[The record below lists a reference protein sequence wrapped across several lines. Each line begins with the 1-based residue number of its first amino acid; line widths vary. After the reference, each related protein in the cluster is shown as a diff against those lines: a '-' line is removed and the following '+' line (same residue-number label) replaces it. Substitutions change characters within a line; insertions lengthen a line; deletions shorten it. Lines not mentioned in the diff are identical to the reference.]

1 MSEAREPKQTSR
13 KNGLKSGLKNGL
25 KGGCMSLEALRSG
38 LSESLALRG
47 LKLVAAHEVESGLKR
62 ASGRYAGLTTGWGD
76 FDRFLTSGGFPCG
89 EISLLE
95 APEGLGAMT
104 LWLDTARQVT
114 DSGRRVAWLNPGSG
128 RVDRRSNLGRR
139 SEASLDRRS
148 EASLGQNDVNF
159 DQFQLH
165 AATAAQRGVDLSRL
179 FLVNEPAQSASS
191 KRLWILKE
199 ILSTDLFSL
208 IGCDLGDGHLPLR
221 EGRSLLQQARRSGA
235 AVVLISRP
243 VHSGG
248 ELSFSR
254 SSQLRTLASTVLE
267 FRPDRCTV
275 MRASR
280 RPVPKTLPRRE
291 RHVEFISSRT
301 LDSSFIL
308 QDPDD
313 HGAAGNGISSDRKI
327 SGS

>member
-1 MSEAREPKQTSR
+1 MSEA
-13 KNGLKSGLKNGL
+13 
-25 KGGCMSLEALRSG
+25 LERLETLRSG
-38 LSESLALRG
+38 IAESLALRG

-62 ASGRYAGLTTGWGD
+62 AAGLTTGWAD

-114 DSGRRVAWLNPGSG
+114 DSGRRVAWLNPGSR
-128 RVDRRSNLGRR
+128 RVDRRSDVC
-139 SEASLDRRS
+139 LD
-148 EASLGQNDVNF
+148 EY
-159 DQFQLH
+159 QLH
-165 AATAAQRGVDLSRL
+165 ASTAAQRGVDLSRL
-179 FLVNEPAQSASS
+179 FLVNAPTHTAASGS
-191 KRLWILKE
+191 GGTKRLWILKE
-199 ILSTDLFSL
+199 MLSTDLFSL

-267 FRPDRCTV
+267 FRSDRCTV
-275 MRASR
+275 MRASH

-301 LDSSFIL
+301 LDSSFVL
-308 QDPDD
+308 QDPNQHSGQD
-313 HGAAGNGISSDRKI
+313 GRKI

>member
-1 MSEAREPKQTSR
+1 MSEARER
-13 KNGLKSGLKNGL
+13 
-25 KGGCMSLEALRSG
+25 LETLRSG
-38 LSESLALRG
+38 IAESLALRG
-47 LKLVAAHEVESGLKR
+47 LKLVAAHEVEAGLKR
-62 ASGRYAGLTTGWGD
+62 AAGLTTGWSE

-114 DSGRRVAWLNPGSG
+114 DSGRRVAWLN
-128 RVDRRSNLGRR
+128 
-139 SEASLDRRS
+139 
-148 EASLGQNDVNF
+148 SLGQY
-159 DQFQLH
+159 QLH

-179 FLVNEPAQSASS
+179 FLVNEPVQSASS

-199 ILSTDLFSL
+199 MLSTDLFSL

-235 AVVLISRP
+235 AVVLVSRP
-243 VHSGG
+243 VHSGD

-267 FRPDRCTV
+267 FRSDRCTV
-275 MRASR
+275 MRASH

-301 LDSSFIL
+301 LDSSFVL
-308 QDPDD
+308 QDP
-313 HGAAGNGISSDRKI
+313 DRKI

>member
-1 MSEAREPKQTSR
+1 LSQAHEPKQTS
-13 KNGLKSGLKNGL
+13 LKNG
-25 KGGCMSLEALRSG
+25 CESLEALRSG

-47 LKLVAAHEVESGLKR
+47 LKLVAAHEIESGLQR
-62 ASGRYAGLTTGWGD
+62 AAGLSTGWAD
-76 FDRFLTSGGFPCG
+76 FDRFLASGGFPCG

-95 APEGLGAMT
+95 APEGLGAVT
-104 LWLDTARQVT
+104 LWLDTARAIT
-114 DSGRRVAWLNPGSG
+114 ASGRRAAWLNSGS
-128 RVDRRSNLGRR
+128 
-139 SEASLDRRS
+139 SLTGTD
-148 EASLGQNDVNF
+148 DC
-159 DQFQLH
+159 QLH
-165 AATAAQRGVDLSRL
+165 ASTAAQRGVDLSRL
-179 FLVNEPAQSASS
+179 FLVNLPTDLAAGRTAVRSERSRPANP

-199 ILSTDLFSL
+199 MLSTDLFSL

-243 VHSGG
+243 VRSGG

-275 MRASR
+275 MRASH
-280 RPVPKTLPRRE
+280 RPVPQILKRRD

-308 QDPDD
+308 EDSNG
-313 HGAAGNGISSDRKI
+313 HGATGSGISSDHKI
-327 SGS
+327 SGT

>member
-1 MSEAREPKQTSR
+1 MSQAQ
-13 KNGLKSGLKNGL
+13 
-25 KGGCMSLEALRSG
+25 SLEALRSG

-47 LKLVAAHEVESGLKR
+47 LKLVAAHEIESGLQR
-62 ASGRYAGLTTGWGD
+62 AAGLSTGWAD
-76 FDRFLTSGGFPCG
+76 FDRFLAGGGFPCG

-95 APEGLGAMT
+95 APEGLGAVT
-104 LWLDTARQVT
+104 LWLDTARAIT
-114 DSGRRVAWLNPGSG
+114 DSGRRAAWLNPVG
-128 RVDRRSNLGRR
+128 RRSDVNLGRR
-139 SEASLDRRS
+139 S
-148 EASLGQNDVNF
+148 DVNL
-159 DQFQLH
+159 DEFQLH
-165 AATAAQRGVDLSRL
+165 ATTAAQRGVDLSRL
-179 FLVNEPAQSASS
+179 FLVNPPTDLAAGRTANNQLASPPAHS

-199 ILSTDLFSL
+199 LLSTDLFSL

-243 VHSGG
+243 VRSGA

-254 SSQLRTLASTVLE
+254 SASLRTLASTVLE

-275 MRASR
+275 MRASH
-280 RPVPKTLPRRE
+280 RPVPQTLQRRD

-308 QDPDD
+308 QDPND
-313 HGAAGNGISSDRKI
+313 HGAAGTGSSTGNRPGRKI
-327 SGS
+327 SGT

>member
-1 MSEAREPKQTSR
+1 MSQAQ
-13 KNGLKSGLKNGL
+13 
-25 KGGCMSLEALRSG
+25 SLEALRSG

-47 LKLVAAHEVESGLKR
+47 LKLVAAHEIESGQR
-62 ASGRYAGLTTGWGD
+62 AAGLSTGWAD
-76 FDRFLTSGGFPCG
+76 FDRFLASGGFPCG

-95 APEGLGAMT
+95 APEGLGAVT
-104 LWLDTARQVT
+104 LWLDTARAIT
-114 DSGRRVAWLNPGSG
+114 DSGRRAAWLNPSG
-128 RVDRRSNLGRR
+128 GRIGQRS
-139 SEASLDRRS
+139 
-148 EASLGQNDVNF
+148 DVHS
-159 DQFQLH
+159 DEYQLH
-165 AATAAQRGVDLSRL
+165 ASTATQRGVDLSRL
-179 FLVNEPAQSASS
+179 FLVNPPTVFANS

-199 ILSTDLFSL
+199 MLSTDLFSL

-243 VHSGG
+243 VSSGG

-275 MRASR
+275 MRASH
-280 RPVPKTLPRRE
+280 RPVPQTLQRRD

-301 LDSSFIL
+301 LDSSFVL
-308 QDPDD
+308 QDPNG
-313 HGAAGNGISSDRKI
+313 HGAAGTGSSTGNRPGRKI
-327 SGS
+327 SGT

>member
-1 MSEAREPKQTSR
+1 MKRKGLALSEAHRPKQ
-13 KNGLKSGLKNGL
+13 SGLKNGL
-25 KGGCMSLEALRSG
+25 KNGCESLEALRSG

-47 LKLVAAHEVESGLKR
+47 LKLVAAHEIESGLQR
-62 ASGRYAGLTTGWGD
+62 AAGLSTGWAD
-76 FDRFLTSGGFPCG
+76 FDRFLASGGFPCG

-95 APEGLGAMT
+95 APEGLGAVT
-104 LWLDTARQVT
+104 LWLDTARAIT
-114 DSGRRVAWLNPGSG
+114 DSGRRAAWLNPSSG
-128 RVDRRSNLGRR
+128 RIGQRS
-139 SEASLDRRS
+139 
-148 EASLGQNDVNF
+148 DVHS
-159 DQFQLH
+159 DEYQLH

-179 FLVNEPAQSASS
+179 FLVNPPTNLAAGRTPVRSEGSRSADT

-199 ILSTDLFSL
+199 MLSTDLFSL

-243 VHSGG
+243 VSSGA

-254 SSQLRTLASTVLE
+254 SASLRTLASTVLE
-267 FRPDRCTV
+267 FRPDRCTM
-275 MRASR
+275 MRASH
-280 RPVPKTLPRRE
+280 RPVPQTLQRRD

-308 QDPDD
+308 QDSNG
-313 HGAAGNGISSDRKI
+313 HGAAVTGSSTGNRPDHKI
-327 SGS
+327 SGT

>member
-1 MSEAREPKQTSR
+1 LSEACEPKQT
-13 KNGLKSGLKNGL
+13 GLKNGL
-25 KGGCMSLEALRSG
+25 KDGCTSLEALRSG

-62 ASGRYAGLTTGWGD
+62 AAGLTTGWAD
-76 FDRFLTSGGFPCG
+76 FDRFLSSGGFPCG

-114 DSGRRVAWLNPGSG
+114 DSGRRAAWLNPASG
-128 RVDRRSNLGRR
+128 GHVGRR
-139 SEASLDRRS
+139 S
-148 EASLGQNDVNF
+148 DVNL
-159 DQFQLH
+159 DEYQLH
-165 AATAAQRGVDLSRL
+165 ASTAAQRGVDLGRL
-179 FLVNEPAQSASS
+179 FLVNPPNNSAASRVADS

-199 ILSTDLFSL
+199 MLSTDLFSL

-267 FRPDRCTV
+267 FHPDRCTV
-275 MRASR
+275 MRASH

-308 QDPDD
+308 QDPNG
-313 HGAAGNGISSDRKI
+313 HGPAVTGLGSDRKI

>member
-1 MSEAREPKQTSR
+1 LSEAREPKQT
-13 KNGLKSGLKNGL
+13 N
-25 KGGCMSLEALRSG
+25 LEALRSG

-62 ASGRYAGLTTGWGD
+62 AAGLTTGWAD

-104 LWLDTARQVT
+104 LWLDTARQIT
-114 DSGRRVAWLNPGSG
+114 DQGRRTAWLN
-128 RVDRRSNLGRR
+128 
-139 SEASLDRRS
+139 
-148 EASLGQNDVNF
+148 SLGQY
-159 DQFQLH
+159 QLH

-179 FLVNEPAQSASS
+179 FLVNEPVPSAIHSTS
-191 KRLWILKE
+191 TKRLWILKE
-199 ILSTDLFSL
+199 LLSTDLFSL

-267 FRPDRCTV
+267 FRSDRCTV
-275 MRASR
+275 MRASH

-301 LDSSFIL
+301 LDSSFVL
-308 QDPDD
+308 QDPSQHSGQD
-313 HGAAGNGISSDRKI
+313 DRKI

>member
-1 MSEAREPKQTSR
+1 LSQAHEPKQTS
-13 KNGLKSGLKNGL
+13 LKNG
-25 KGGCMSLEALRSG
+25 CESLEALRSG
-38 LSESLALRG
+38 LSKSLALRG
-47 LKLVAAHEVESGLKR
+47 LKLVAADEIESGLQR
-62 ASGRYAGLTTGWGD
+62 AAGLSTGWAD
-76 FDRFLTSGGFPCG
+76 FDRFLAGGGFPCG

-95 APEGLGAMT
+95 APEGLGAVT
-104 LWLDTARQVT
+104 LWLDTARAIT
-114 DSGRRVAWLNPGSG
+114 ASGRRAAWLNPAG
-128 RVDRRSNLGRR
+128 RRSDVNLGRR
-139 SEASLDRRS
+139 SDVNLGRRS
-148 EASLGQNDVNF
+148 DVNL
-159 DQFQLH
+159 DEFQLH

-179 FLVNEPAQSASS
+179 FLVNPPTDLAAGRTANNQLPSPPAHS

-199 ILSTDLFSL
+199 LLSTDLFSL

-243 VHSGG
+243 VHSGA

-254 SSQLRTLASTVLE
+254 SALLRTLASTVLE

-275 MRASR
+275 MRASH
-280 RPVPKTLPRRE
+280 RPVPQTLQRRD

-308 QDPDD
+308 QDPDG
-313 HGAAGNGISSDRKI
+313 HGPAGTGNRPDRKI
-327 SGS
+327 SGT

>member
-1 MSEAREPKQTSR
+1 MSEAREPKQTS
-13 KNGLKSGLKNGL
+13 LKNGL
-25 KGGCMSLEALRSG
+25 KGGCVSLEALRSG

-62 ASGRYAGLTTGWGD
+62 AAGLTTGWAD

-89 EISLLE
+89 EISLIE

-114 DSGRRVAWLNPGSG
+114 DSGRRVAWLNS
-128 RVDRRSNLGRR
+128 LGRR
-139 SEASLDRRS
+139 SEASSGHRS
-148 EASLGQNDVNF
+148 EASSDGY
-159 DQFQLH
+159 QLH

-179 FLVNEPAQSASS
+179 FLVNEPVPSPANSAVHPASS

-199 ILSTDLFSL
+199 LLSTDLFSL

-275 MRASR
+275 MRASH

-308 QDPDD
+308 QDPSQHSGQD
-313 HGAAGNGISSDRKI
+313 DRKI
-327 SGS
+327 SSS

>member
-1 MSEAREPKQTSR
+1 MSQAREPKQD
-13 KNGLKSGLKNGL
+13 GLKNGRE
-25 KGGCMSLEALRSG
+25 SLEALRAG
-38 LSESLALRG
+38 ISESLSLRG
-47 LKLVAAHEVESGLKR
+47 LKLVAADEIESGIKR
-62 ASGRYAGLTTGWGD
+62 TPGLVTGWAD
-76 FDRFLTSGGFPCG
+76 LDRFLAGGGFPCG

-104 LWLDTARQVT
+104 LWLDTART
-114 DSGRRVAWLNPGSG
+114 ITEDGRRVGWLN
-128 RVDRRSNLGRR
+128 RS
-139 SEASLDRRS
+139 D
-148 EASLGQNDVNF
+148 DY
-159 DQFQLH
+159 QLH
-165 AATAAQRGVDLSRL
+165 ASTAAQRGVHLDRL
-179 FLVNEPAQSASS
+179 FLVNQTAEPLTNRSASQSANP

-199 ILSTDLFSL
+199 MLSTDLFSL

-243 VHSGG
+243 VRSGT

-254 SSQLRTLASTVLE
+254 SAQLRTLASTVIE

-275 MRASR
+275 MRASH
-280 RPVPKTLPRRE
+280 RPVPQPLQRRD

-308 QDPDD
+308 QDPN
-313 HGAAGNGISSDRKI
+313 GAEPFDASSNLDINSERKI

>member
-1 MSEAREPKQTSR
+1 MSEAHAPKQT
-13 KNGLKSGLKNGL
+13 NLKNG
-25 KGGCMSLEALRSG
+25 CESLDALRSG

-47 LKLVAAHEVESGLKR
+47 LKLVAAHEIESGLQR
-62 ASGRYAGLTTGWGD
+62 AAGLSTGWAD
-76 FDRFLTSGGFPCG
+76 FDRFLASGGFPCG

-104 LWLDTARQVT
+104 LWLDTARAIT
-114 DSGRRVAWLNPGSG
+114 DSGRRVAWLNPGG
-128 RVDRRSNLGRR
+128 RLTGGGDY
-139 SEASLDRRS
+139 
-148 EASLGQNDVNF
+148 
-159 DQFQLH
+159 QLH
-165 AATAAQRGVDLSRL
+165 ASTAAQRGVDLSRL
-179 FLVNEPAQSASS
+179 FMVNPPTDLAAERTQVRSAASRS
-191 KRLWILKE
+191 ANTKRLWILKE
-199 ILSTDLFSL
+199 MLSTDLFSL

-243 VHSGG
+243 VRSGT

-254 SSQLRTLASTVLE
+254 SASLRTLASTVLE

-275 MRASR
+275 MRASH
-280 RPVPKTLPRRE
+280 RPVPQTLKRRD

-308 QDPDD
+308 EDPNG
-313 HGAAGNGISSDRKI
+313 HGAAGTGSSTGNRPGRKI
-327 SGS
+327 SGT

>member
-1 MSEAREPKQTSR
+1 MSEAHER
-13 KNGLKSGLKNGL
+13 
-25 KGGCMSLEALRSG
+25 LETLRSG
-38 LSESLALRG
+38 IAESLALRG

-62 ASGRYAGLTTGWGD
+62 AAGLTTGWAD

-104 LWLDTARQVT
+104 LWLDTARQIT
-114 DSGRRVAWLNPGSG
+114 DSGRRVAWLNYF
-128 RVDRRSNLGRR
+128 GRR
-139 SEASLDRRS
+139 SD
-148 EASLGQNDVNF
+148 ASLG
-159 DQFQLH
+159 QFQLH
-165 AATAAQRGVDLSRL
+165 ASTAAQRGVDLSRL
-179 FLVNEPAQSASS
+179 FLVNEPDPSAVQSASS

-199 ILSTDLFSL
+199 MLSTDLFSL

-275 MRASR
+275 MRASH

-301 LDSSFIL
+301 LDSSFVL
-308 QDPDD
+308 QDPSQHSGQD
-313 HGAAGNGISSDRKI
+313 DRKI
-327 SGS
+327 SRS